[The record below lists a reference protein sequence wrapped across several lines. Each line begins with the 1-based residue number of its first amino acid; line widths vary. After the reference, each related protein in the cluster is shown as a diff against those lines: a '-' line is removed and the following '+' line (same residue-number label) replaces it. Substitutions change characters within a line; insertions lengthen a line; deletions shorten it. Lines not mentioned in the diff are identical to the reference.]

1 MQQDL
6 TKNVLRFDFHD
17 GLINEVCPEASESAW
32 VLNFKKGILS
42 ALQNTMMR
50 FDVDFNTTETDVS
63 GTCGVQY
70 TLASTNNAF
79 VTIRKEKDIRSCH
92 SRFST
97 HSFLQTVPYAFSG
110 GDNSVFPIL
119 DSQSHCD
126 VCQAIILKLQ
136 WMLMFYFFF
145 QIFQLTIDNHIY
157 REIKCFERHQLI
169 PFSKQN
175 TGAVTTTTS
184 SLVFKGE
191 QHYSPGEFL
200 DQSMTSVTNINHFVS
215 LYSLSLPQMQRKSKS
230 ALLLPSIT
238 LLLLSL
244 PMVKSRLLANSWSK
258 CVLPVLPRYNVS
270 SSIPSLNSCKPPN
283 SWTTRH
289 WANCCNVLTVF
300 APMESKFK

>member
-1 MQQDL
+1 MKADLELLFPKPCEGFLRINSVSLSDDKTGAGEHPKSQAMQQDL

-126 VCQAIILKLQ
+126 VSQAIILELQ
-136 WMLMFYFFF
+136 WRLMFYFFTK
-145 QIFQLTIDNHIY
+145 TI
-157 REIKCFERHQLI
+157 
-169 PFSKQN
+169 
-175 TGAVTTTTS
+175 
-184 SLVFKGE
+184 
-191 QHYSPGEFL
+191 
-200 DQSMTSVTNINHFVS
+200 SVDH
-215 LYSLSLPQMQRKSKS
+215 
-230 ALLLPSIT
+230 
-238 LLLLSL
+238 
-244 PMVKSRLLANSWSK
+244 
-258 CVLPVLPRYNVS
+258 
-270 SSIPSLNSCKPPN
+270 
-283 SWTTRH
+283 
-289 WANCCNVLTVF
+289 
-300 APMESKFK
+300 